1 MQITVTVPDKKAE
14 AFLELVKELG
24 YKSRLSPKR
33 KSKPKEP
40 KLLKELR
47 QSWKEVQMHERGEIE
62 LKTLDEVLNEL

>member
-1 MQITVTVPDKKAE
+1 MQITVTVPEKKAE

-24 YKSRLSPKR
+24 YKSKLKT
-33 KSKPKEP
+33 SKTTKTKGP

-62 LKTLDEVLNEL
+62 LPLAKDILNEL

>member
-1 MQITVTVPDKKAE
+1 MQITVTVPEKKAE

-24 YKSRLSPKR
+24 YKSKLKT
-33 KSKPKEP
+33 SKTKEP

-62 LKTLDEVLNEL
+62 LPLAKDILNEL